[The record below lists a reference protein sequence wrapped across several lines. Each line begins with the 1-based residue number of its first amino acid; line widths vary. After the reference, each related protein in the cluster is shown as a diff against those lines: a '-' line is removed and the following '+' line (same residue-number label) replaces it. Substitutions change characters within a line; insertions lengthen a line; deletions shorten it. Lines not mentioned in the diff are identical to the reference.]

1 MKNFLI
7 ITNKQKDK
15 KLILSGHVRSMLE
28 SRGAAC
34 QICYDYKKDDT
45 EPIQIPE
52 GTECILVI
60 GGDGTILNAASRLI
74 GSNIP
79 LLGINRG
86 TLGFLAEIDVH
97 ELDMAIDDLMADR
110 YQLEKRI
117 MLRADVYRNG
127 ACLSSYTV
135 LNDVVVS
142 RVNFGRVVGLSVLI
156 NGSLS
161 DSYRADGVIVCTPT
175 GSTGYNLSAG
185 GPIINPTCKN
195 YVITPICPHSL
206 ATRSVVLA
214 KEDTVTIE
222 VEDIRGTKKEQ
233 AVVSF
238 DGKEGIHIRAGDQV
252 RIRRALEVTPFI
264 KTKEVGFTKIL
275 KEKLV

>member
-15 KLILSGHVRSMLE
+15 QLKLSGHVRSILE
-28 SRGAAC
+28 SRGAIC
-34 QICYDYKKDDT
+34 QVCYAYKKDGT
-45 EPIQIPE
+45 EPIEIPE

-60 GGDGTILNAASRLI
+60 GGDGTILNAAGRLT
-74 GSNIP
+74 GTNIP

-86 TLGFLAEIDVH
+86 TLGFLADIDVH

-117 MLRADVYRNG
+117 MLRADVYRDSE
-127 ACLSSYTV
+127 CIRSYTV

-142 RVNFGRVVGLSVLI
+142 HADFGRVIGLSVLI
-156 NGSLS
+156 NGTLS

-175 GSTGYNLSAG
+175 GATGYNLAAG
-185 GPIINPTCKN
+185 GPIINPTCN
-195 YVITPICPHSL
+195 NFVITPVCPHSL

-222 VEDIRGTKKEQ
+222 VEDLRGTKKEQ
-233 AVVSF
+233 AVVCF
-238 DGKEGIHIRAGDQV
+238 DGKEGIHIREGDQV
-252 RIRRALEVTPFI
+252 RIRRADEVTPFI
-264 KTKEVGFTKIL
+264 KTKEVSFTKIL